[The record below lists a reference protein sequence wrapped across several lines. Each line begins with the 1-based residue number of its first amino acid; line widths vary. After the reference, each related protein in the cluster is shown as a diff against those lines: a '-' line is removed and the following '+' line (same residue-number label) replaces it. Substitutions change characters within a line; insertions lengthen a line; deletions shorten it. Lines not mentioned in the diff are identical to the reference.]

1 MRPPKLWRFQRGGPP
16 GWDGLSGIFFT
27 LFCFIGILIL
37 VPLWIWTLVDAI
49 MMFAG
54 GVTDGYG
61 RKLQ

>member
-1 MRPPKLWRFQRGGPP
+1 LAL
-16 GWDGLSGIFFT
+16 GLSGIFFT